1 MIELQPPV
9 RSSEKGGLTNLASF
23 RYLQARQG
31 QHTVALVLSR
41 VSSWMAHFDVGASAH
56 VPCGRFDSDTLYSN
70 TTYQSNETNGC
81 NFYLNAHTRWATRLH
96 VHDHVWRLA
105 HDLRLA
111 YGVL

>member
-9 RSSEKGGLTNLASF
+9 RSSEKGGLEQISRRSATF
-23 RYLQARQG
+23 RHVRDE
-31 QHTVALVLSR
+31 HTVALVLSR

-81 NFYLNAHTRWATRLH
+81 NFYL
-96 VHDHVWRLA
+96 
-105 HDLRLA
+105 
-111 YGVL
+111 